1 MGKKITAEQL
11 ASMEIMDI
19 DESTAKDLSSRI
31 NQLIED
37 FGPAE
42 CWQKVSK
49 DILKPDDPFELHW
62 FLYNRIY
69 SDWDESKGPRPAWI
83 ADKQTV
89 EESNIAGLIK
99 DLALGGYDEL
109 HAWSVQNRGQF
120 WDLMTKKLGIKFQRS
135 YSNIVD
141 LSASA
146 ASPKWFV
153 DAKIN
158 IADSCFNAPA
168 EEPAIVY
175 RKSGDELSTM
185 SYAELESLTNR
196 VANGLMAAG
205 FCHGD
210 TIAIAMPMTAE
221 TVAIYLGI
229 IKAGCVVVSIADSFA
244 PPEIEKRLRLSDAK
258 GIFTQDVVVYGSKEF
273 AMYEKVKSA
282 NAPRSI
288 VLSAGDRLAIE
299 LTDNDIGWQDFLS
312 DDDQFESVPSDPGG
326 YTNILFSSGTTGDPK
341 AIPWTQTTPIKCA
354 TDGYLHHDIQ
364 PGDVVAWPTNLGWMM
379 GPWLIYASLI
389 NKATIAMY
397 YGAPTGREFGQFVQ
411 DAKVNMLGLVPS
423 LVRVWKNSGCIK
435 GLDWSNIKAFSSTGE
450 CSNVEDMLFLMSLAG
465 YRPIIEYCGGTEIGG
480 GFITGTVVQN
490 ASPAV
495 FSTISLG
502 LDIVLLDVNDQATDN
517 GELFLVPP
525 SIGLSTELLNK
536 DHHKVYFEN
545 TPKGPD
551 GQLLRRH
558 GDQFQRMAG
567 GYYRGHGRVDDT
579 MNLGGIK
586 VSSTEIERALNSI
599 EEVNETAAIAVSGQ
613 DGGMSRLVVYT
624 VPAPGANIEKET
636 LQKTMQKTIKQH
648 LNPLFKVHDVMLVLP
663 RTASNKIMRRKLR
676 SQYKS

>member
-1 MGKKITAEQL
+1 MGKKITADQL
-11 ASMEIMDI
+11 ASMNI

-31 NQLIED
+31 NRFIED
-37 FGPAE
+37 IGPAE

-89 EESNIAGLIK
+89 EESNIAGLVK
-99 DLALGGYDEL
+99 DLGLGGYNEL
-109 HAWSVQNRGQF
+109 HAWSVQNRAQF
-120 WDLMTKKLGIKFQRS
+120 WAKMTKKLGIKFQRS

-141 LSASA
+141 LSSSA

-158 IADSCFNAPA
+158 IVDSCFNAPGDRS
-168 EEPAIVY
+168 AIVY
-175 RKSGDELSTM
+175 RKAGDKLSTM
-185 SYAELESLTNR
+185 SYVELESLTNR
-196 VANGLMAAG
+196 VANGLMAVG

-210 TIAIAMPMTAE
+210 AIAIAMPMTAE

-244 PPEIEKRLRLSDAK
+244 PPEIEKRLRLSNAK
-258 GIFTQDVVVYGSKEF
+258 GIFTQDVVVYAGKEF

-288 VLSAGDRLAIE
+288 VLSYGDYLSVE

-326 YTNILFSSGTTGDPK
+326 HTNILFSSGTTGDPK
-341 AIPWTQTTPIKCA
+341 AIPWTHTTPIKCA
-354 TDGYLHHDIQ
+354 ADGYLHHDIK
-364 PGDVVAWPTNLGWMM
+364 PGGVVAWPTNLGWMM

-389 NKATIAMY
+389 NKGTIALY
-397 YGAPTGREFGQFVQ
+397 YGASTGREFGEFVQ

-435 GLDWSNIKAFSSTGE
+435 GLDWSNIKTFSSTGE

-465 YRPIIEYCGGTEIGG
+465 YKPIIEYCGGTEIGG

-490 ASPAV
+490 ASPAT
-495 FSTISLG
+495 FSTTSLG
-502 LDIVLLDVNDQATDN
+502 LDIVILDGNDQVVGN
-517 GELFLVPP
+517 GELFLIPP
-525 SIGLSTELLNK
+525 SVGLSTELLNQ
-536 DHHKVYFEN
+536 DHYKVYFDK

-551 GQLLRRH
+551 DQLLRRH
-558 GDQFQRMAG
+558 GDQFERLVG
-567 GYYRGHGRVDDT
+567 GYFRGHGRVDDT

-586 VSSTEIERALNSI
+586 VSSTEIERVLNSI
-599 EEVNETAAIAVSGQ
+599 EGVNETAAIAVSAQGE
-613 DGGMSRLVVYT
+613 GMSRLVVYT
-624 VPAPGANIEKET
+624 VLTLGTNIEKEM
-636 LQKTMQKTIKQH
+636 LQKTMQKTIKQN
-648 LNPLFKVHDVMLVLP
+648 LNPLFKVHDVVLVDSLP

-676 SQYKS
+676 SQYKL

>member
-1 MGKKITAEQL
+1 MGKKITTDQL
-11 ASMEIMDI
+11 VSMNM
-19 DESTAKDLSSRI
+19 DESTAKDLSNHI

-37 FGPAE
+37 IGPAE

-83 ADKQTV
+83 TDERTAG
-89 EESNIAGLIK
+89 ESNIAGFIK
-99 DLALGGYDEL
+99 EVGLGGYNEL
-109 HAWSVQNRGQF
+109 HAWSVQNRAQF
-120 WDLMTKKLGIKFQRS
+120 WDMITKKLGIKFQRN
-135 YSNIVD
+135 YSNVAD
-141 LSASA
+141 LSSA
-146 ASPKWFV
+146 AAPKWFI

-158 IADSCFNAPA
+158 IADSCFNAPGDQS
-168 EEPAIVY
+168 AIIY
-175 RKSGDELSTM
+175 RKGGNELSTM
-185 SYAELESLTNR
+185 SYAALESLTNR
-196 VANGLMAAG
+196 VANGLVAAG
-205 FCHGD
+205 FRHGD
-210 TIAIAMPMTAE
+210 TIAIAMPMTAD

-258 GIFTQDVVVYGSKEF
+258 GIFTQDVVVYAGKEF

-282 NAPRSI
+282 NAPRVI
-288 VLSAGDRLAIE
+288 VLSAGDRLSVE
-299 LTDNDIGWQDFLS
+299 LVDDDIGWRDFLS
-312 DDDQFESVPSDPGG
+312 DDDKFESVPSEPGG
-326 YTNILFSSGTTGDPK
+326 HTNILFSSGTTGDPK
-341 AIPWTQTTPIKCA
+341 AIPWTHTTPVKCA
-354 TDGYLHHDIQ
+354 TDGYFHHDIQ

-389 NKATIAMY
+389 NKGTIAMY
-397 YGAPTGREFGQFVQ
+397 YGAPTGREFGEFVQ
-411 DAKVNMLGLVPS
+411 DAKVTMLGLVPS

-465 YRPIIEYCGGTEIGG
+465 YKPIIEYCGGTEIGG

-490 ASPAV
+490 ASPAA

-502 LDIVLLDVNDQATDN
+502 LDLVLLDGNDQPADN
-517 GELFLVPP
+517 GELFLIPP

-558 GDQFQRMAG
+558 GDQFERLGG
-567 GYYRGHGRVDDT
+567 GYFRGHGRVDDT

-586 VSSTEIERALNSI
+586 VSSTEIERTLNSI
-599 EEVNETAAIAVSGQ
+599 EEVNETAAIAVSGR

-624 VPAPGANIEKET
+624 VPTPGANIEKET

-648 LNPLFKVHDVMLVLP
+648 LNPLFKVHDILLVDSLP